1 MKKNEKIIISILLV
15 VLVIAII
22 VFTVNKNKK
31 EENNNENVNTETQ
44 NNVTEEFVQ
53 VLEDGTKLNTSTKLN
68 ETKQVGIY
76 KFENI
81 QLTEK
86 DGQSLI
92 LADVTNTSK
101 NETDAKIV
109 DIKLLD
115 KDGKEIVTI
124 GGIISPLKS
133 GETKQFNSSMSL
145 DYANIYDFE
154 IILK

>member
-1 MKKNEKIIISILLV
+1 MKKNEKIIILILLV

-31 EENNNENVNTETQ
+31 EENNNENVNTETE

-81 QLTEK
+81 QVTEK

>member
-1 MKKNEKIIISILLV
+1 M
-15 VLVIAII
+15 
-22 VFTVNKNKK
+22 NKNKK
-31 EENNNENVNTETQ
+31 EENNNENVNTETE

-81 QLTEK
+81 RVTEK

>member
-1 MKKNEKIIISILLV
+1 MKKNEKIIILILLV

-22 VFTVNKNKK
+22 IFAVNKNKK
-31 EENNNENVNTETQ
+31 EEDNNENINTETE

-81 QLTEK
+81 RVTEK

>member
-1 MKKNEKIIISILLV
+1 MKKNEKIIILILLV

-31 EENNNENVNTETQ
+31 EENNNENVNTETE

-81 QLTEK
+81 RVTEK

>member
-1 MKKNEKIIISILLV
+1 MKKNEKIIILILLV

-22 VFTVNKNKK
+22 IFAVNKNKK
-31 EENNNENVNTETQ
+31 EEDNNENINTETE

-81 QLTEK
+81 QVTEK

-145 DYANIYDFE
+145 YYANIYDFE

>member
-1 MKKNEKIIISILLV
+1 MKKNEKIIISILLL

-31 EENNNENVNTETQ
+31 EENNNENVNTETE

-81 QLTEK
+81 QVTEK

>member
-31 EENNNENVNTETQ
+31 EENNNENVNTETE

-81 QLTEK
+81 RVTEK

>member
-1 MKKNEKIIISILLV
+1 MKKNEKIIILILLV

-22 VFTVNKNKK
+22 IFAVNKNKK
-31 EENNNENVNTETQ
+31 EEDNNENINTETE

>member
-1 MKKNEKIIISILLV
+1 MKKNEKIIILILLV

-22 VFTVNKNKK
+22 IFAVNKNKK
-31 EENNNENVNTETQ
+31 EEDNNENINTETE

-81 QLTEK
+81 QVTEK

>member
-1 MKKNEKIIISILLV
+1 MKKNEKIIVLILLV

-31 EENNNENVNTETQ
+31 EENNNENVNTETE

-81 QLTEK
+81 QVTEK

>member
-31 EENNNENVNTETQ
+31 EENNNENVNTETE

-81 QLTEK
+81 QVTEK

>member
-1 MKKNEKIIISILLV
+1 MKKNEKIIISILLL

-22 VFTVNKNKK
+22 IFAVNKNKK
-31 EENNNENVNTETQ
+31 EEDNNENINTETE

-81 QLTEK
+81 QVTEK

>member
-31 EENNNENVNTETQ
+31 EENNNENVNTETE

-81 QLTEK
+81 KLTEK
-86 DGQSLI
+86 DVQSLI

>member
-31 EENNNENVNTETQ
+31 EENNNENVNTETE

>member
-1 MKKNEKIIISILLV
+1 MKKNEKIIILILLV

-22 VFTVNKNKK
+22 IFAVNKNKK
-31 EENNNENVNTETQ
+31 EEDNNENINTETE

-81 QLTEK
+81 QVTEK

-101 NETDAKIV
+101 T
-109 DIKLLD
+109 KLM
-115 KDGKEIVTI
+115 
-124 GGIISPLKS
+124 LK
-133 GETKQFNSSMSL
+133 
-145 DYANIYDFE
+145 
-154 IILK
+154 

>member
-31 EENNNENVNTETQ
+31 EENNNENVNTETE

-81 QLTEK
+81 RVTEK

-133 GETKQFNSSMSL
+133 EETKQFNSSMSL

>member
-22 VFTVNKNKK
+22 IFAVNKNKK
-31 EENNNENVNTETQ
+31 EEDNNENINTETE

>member
-31 EENNNENVNTETQ
+31 EENNNENVNTETE

-68 ETKQVGIY
+68 ETKQVGMY

-81 QLTEK
+81 QVTEK